1 VRDTA
6 GAQADRDRETVRVRH
21 LYDALA
27 ARYDRAIALAERLLF
42 DDGRRWLCAQAR
54 GDVLEVAVG
63 TGRNLPYYP
72 PDVRLM
78 GIELSPAMLEIARRH
93 ARELGRVADLHVG
106 DAQALAFPDAS
117 FDTVVCA
124 IALCTIP
131 DERRAVAEAAR
142 VLRPGGRLLALEHV
156 RSQRW
161 PVRAVQRV
169 LEPLT
174 VRWQAD
180 HLLREPAEA
189 ARAAGLEIERL
200 EHRKWGIV
208 ERLVARKPASLSR

>member
-6 GAQADRDRETVRVRH
+6 GAQNDRERETARVRH

-42 DDGRRWLCAQAR
+42 ADGRRWLCAQAR

-63 TGRNLPYYP
+63 TGRNLSFYP
-72 PDVRLM
+72 ADVRLT

-93 ARELGRVADLHVG
+93 ARELGRVADLRVS
-106 DAQALAFPDAS
+106 DAQALTFPDAS
-117 FDTVVCA
+117 FDTVVCT

-142 VLRPGGRLLALEHV
+142 VLRPGGQFLALEHV

-161 PVRAVQRV
+161 LVRAVQRV

-189 ARAAGLEIERL
+189 ARAAGLAIERL

>member
-54 GDVLEVAVG
+54 GDVLEIAVG
-63 TGRNLPYYP
+63 TGRNLSFYP
-72 PDVRLM
+72 PDVRLT

-106 DAQALAFPDAS
+106 DAQALAFPNAS

-131 DERRAVAEAAR
+131 DERRAVAEAA
-142 VLRPGGRLLALEHV
+142 PGARTCA
-156 RSQRW
+156 
-161 PVRAVQRV
+161 
-169 LEPLT
+169 
-174 VRWQAD
+174 
-180 HLLREPAEA
+180 EPAVASARRAARVRTPDRALASRPPA
-189 ARAAGLEIERL
+189 ARASRGRAG
-200 EHRKWGIV
+200 GGT
-208 ERLVARKPASLSR
+208 